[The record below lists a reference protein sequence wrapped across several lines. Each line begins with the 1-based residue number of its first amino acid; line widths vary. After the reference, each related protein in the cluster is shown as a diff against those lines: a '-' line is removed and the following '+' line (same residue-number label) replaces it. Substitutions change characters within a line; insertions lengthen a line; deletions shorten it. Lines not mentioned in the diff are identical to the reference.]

1 MVTKR
6 PNPNDDQ
13 KSDDDRFTESTDFG
27 ECYDSIE
34 IEVSNTRSP
43 LPNPHRE
50 DDTQKDKEE

>member
-6 PNPNDDQ
+6 PSQNDDQ

-27 ECYDSIE
+27 DVGNGVE

-43 LPNPHRE
+43 LPNPNR
-50 DDTQKDKEE
+50 DDDPQKDQGT